1 MAMAKV
7 LFSDLKTG
15 RCSSVVEARL
25 LRFWEARNVK
35 RGGELMWMD
44 LLMVDINST
53 VMQVTISAGRLPQFR
68 EMLCAGTMFSVSGF
82 DVSRC
87 AQNFRLTDS
96 SLMIRFNE
104 STSFQELTEP
114 GSPLPDEAFRF
125 RTHSELIGLAN
136 TNTQLPDI
144 IGEILS
150 VKSTVCDPPEEKN
163 RVMVTLKL
171 DR

>member
-7 LFSDLKTG
+7 FFSNLKSV

-44 LLMVDINST
+44 LLMVDVNST
-53 VMQVTISAGRLPQFR
+53 MMQVTISAGRLPQFR
-68 EMLCAGTMFSVSGF
+68 EMLHARTMFSVSGF

-114 GSPLPDEAFRF
+114 VSPLPEEAFRF
-125 RTHSELIGLAN
+125 RNQSELIGLAN
-136 TNTQLPDI
+136 TNTQLP
-144 IGEILS
+144 GEILC
-150 VKSTVCDPPEEKN
+150 VKSTVCDPQEEKN

-171 DR
+171 DRKI